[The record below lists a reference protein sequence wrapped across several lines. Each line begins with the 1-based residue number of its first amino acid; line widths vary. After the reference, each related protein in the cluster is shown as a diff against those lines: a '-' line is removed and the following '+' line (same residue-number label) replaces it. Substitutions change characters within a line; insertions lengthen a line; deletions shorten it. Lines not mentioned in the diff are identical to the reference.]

1 VTDSPKAPS
10 FSSKKSPGNG
20 FLKVMQRPAL
30 QGASLAGISVLTA
43 FGVANTAGADAI
55 ALAVLAGAALSGSL
69 AAFYRSS
76 HAASLQTIVTCAIDS
91 NTHATFV
98 TAQPADCEAPFVYT
112 NQAFKTL
119 FPAPEGAC
127 AFNSLGALSQI
138 LDGGRAALDELARL
152 QATASAGGVDHS
164 ELAIRGASGKYEW
177 RRFSIQPFQVPGE
190 KGGFVLWR
198 ARDVTAQREMDGAR
212 RLEEETFADF
222 LDNLP
227 AGFFSADAEGNILYA
242 NNKFVEWLGVSAEE
256 LRARSLR
263 FADFVVA
270 GSADAAFGAPES
282 GVSGDVTLRGPS
294 GSLFKACLVQS
305 EHLDDNDHMT
315 YSRSVLLRDLTWR
328 GEAGV
333 QGMPTSSGSSN
344 GHKLRWLFD
353 EAPVGIVLLDLQGNV
368 TESNRAF
375 LKLRGIHQ
383 DTVIGRPFSEQI
395 SKEDRGDVAAQLSK
409 VVMGIM
415 PASHLEVRMPAM
427 GERELMA
434 SLYASRLEDDSGEV
448 SGLVLH
454 FIDTT
459 EHKNLEIQFAQSQ
472 KMQAVGQL
480 AGGVAHDFNNLLTA
494 MIGFSDLL
502 LTRHG
507 PDDPSFS
514 DIQQIKQNANRA
526 TNLVRQ
532 LLAFSRQ
539 QELEPVV
546 LDITEAMA
554 DLSNLLG
561 RLIGEN
567 IELKIDHDRDLWLL
581 RVDRGQFDQVI
592 INLAVN
598 ARDAMPG
605 GGSVSI
611 CTVNTS
617 VEQSV
622 QRGHD
627 VMKAGDYVLIEVADT
642 GTGIAK
648 EDLSRIFEPF
658 FSTKEVGAGTGLG
671 LSTVYGIIHQ
681 TGGYIFVDSAP
692 GDGTTFTIYLPRHEE
707 IEEVQLESEPTP
719 SFKAD
724 VDEVSAFTAPTLQSV
739 QNSEADLTGE
749 GTVLLVEDEDA
760 VRMFGARALKNK
772 GYNVLEASNGEEA
785 LEVINNGSNQ
795 KIDLIIS
802 DVVMP
807 GMDGH
812 TLVQLVRHEMPE
824 IKIVLMSGYSEEV
837 FADHVE
843 RDPGIH
849 FLAKPFSLKDLAG
862 KVKEVMQG

>member
-1 VTDSPKAPS
+1 MLKFFSQISS
-10 FSSKKSPGNG
+10 FNKKRWI
-20 FLKVMQRPAL
+20 FQRPSLQAFCLFGITAL
-30 QGASLAGISVLTA
+30 LA
-43 FGVANTAGADAI
+43 FGVVKAEGNNSI
-55 ALAVLAGAALSGSL
+55 ALAVLAGIAFCGSL
-69 AAFYRSS
+69 IIFYRAFSGP
-76 HAASLQTIVTCAIDS
+76 SLQELITCAIDS
-91 NTHATFV
+91 N
-98 TAQPADCEAPFVYT
+98 AQAAFITTLPVEVEAPFIFT
-112 NQAFKTL
+112 NQAFKKMFST
-119 FPAPEGAC
+119 FEGLRNL
-127 AFNSLGALSQI
+127 NSFKSLSEI
-138 LDGGRAALDELARL
+138 FASSEETLDELSRL
-152 QATASAGGVDHS
+152 QQMAS
-164 ELAIRGASGKYEW
+164 SGIPGHAKFLINKGPDKHNW
-177 RRFSIQPFQVPGE
+177 LRISIQPFQVPGE
-190 KGGFVLWR
+190 RRNFVLWR
-198 ARDVTAQREMDGAR
+198 ASDVTSQHEMDEAR
-212 RLEEETFADF
+212 RLEEKTFSDF

-227 AGFFSADAEGNILYA
+227 AGFFSADSEGNIIYA
-242 NNKFVEWLGVSAEE
+242 NNKFVEWLGVSFEE
-256 LRARSLR
+256 LRARGLR

-305 EHLDDNDHMT
+305 EHLDENKNMS

-328 GEAGV
+328 GEAGI
-333 QGMPTSSGSSN
+333 QGLPTSSGSGN

-368 TESNRAF
+368 TEANRAF

-383 DTVIGRPFSEQI
+383 DTVMGRPFSEQI

-415 PASHLEVRMPAM
+415 PASHLEIRMPAM
-427 GERELMA
+427 GESELVA

-459 EHKNLEIQFAQSQ
+459 EQKNLEVQFAQSQ
-472 KMQAVGQL
+472 KMQAIGQL

-502 LTRHG
+502 LSRHG

-514 DIQQIKQNANRA
+514 DIQQIRQNANRA

-546 LDITEAMA
+546 LDVTEALA

-567 IELKIDHDRDLWLL
+567 IELQIDHDRDLWLL

-605 GGSVSI
+605 GGNVSI
-611 CTVNTS
+611 RTS
-617 VEQSV
+617 NAIVKYSV

-627 VMKAGDYVLIEVADT
+627 VMKAGDYVQIEVADT

-681 TGGYIFVDSAP
+681 TGGYIFADSAP
-692 GDGTTFTIYLPRHEE
+692 GDGTTFTIYLPRYVGEKE
-707 IEEVQLESEPTP
+707 FTTENDSMLSLKSEVGETGSLNS
-719 SFKAD
+719 
-724 VDEVSAFTAPTLQSV
+724 PTLL
-739 QNSEADLTGE
+739 NTKNNEADLTGE

-785 LEVINNGSNQ
+785 LEVINNGSKQ

-812 TLVQLVRHEMPE
+812 TLVQLVRHEMPK
-824 IKIVLMSGYSEEV
+824 IKIILMSGYSEEV
-837 FADHVE
+837 FADNVE

-849 FLAKPFSLKDLAG
+849 FLTKPFSLKDLAG
-862 KVKEVMQG
+862 KVKDVMQD

>member
-1 VTDSPKAPS
+1 MNDQPAIPKMFTTPVQER
-10 FSSKKSPGNG
+10 GTVG
-20 FLKVMQRPAL
+20 FVFNPLI
-30 QGASLAGISVLTA
+30 QGAGFSLIAVPSL
-43 FGVANTAGADAI
+43 VAALSLEGAMATG
-55 ALAVLAGAALSGSL
+55 LGVLAGAALSGAGWAFWRHVRGIPTQAL
-69 AAFYRSS
+69 IAAAVESS
-76 HAASLQTIVTCAIDS
+76 SEAV
-91 NTHATFV
+91 FV
-98 TAQPADCEAPFVYT
+98 LPVPVDHDTPFLYA
-112 NQAFKTL
+112 NKIFHSL
-119 FPAPEGAC
+119 FPAVSGGSPID
-127 AFNSLGALSQI
+127 NLNTLALL
-138 LDGGRAALDELARL
+138 LDGGEGAVEELKRL
-152 QATASAGGVDHS
+152 QATAGVGGSDHA
-164 ELAIRGASGKYEW
+164 EIPFRGASGTEW
-177 RRFSIQPFQVPGE
+177 RRLSVQPFRLPGQTQ
-190 KGGFVLWR
+190 KYSLWR
-198 ARDVTAQREMDGAR
+198 ASDVTARREMDAAR
-212 RLEEETFADF
+212 RREEETFADF

-227 AGFFSADAEGNILYA
+227 AGFFSADENGNILYA
-242 NNKFVEWLGVSAEE
+242 NNKFVDWLGISADD
-256 LRARSLR
+256 LRARNMR
-263 FADFVVA
+263 FSDFVVA
-270 GSADAAFGAPES
+270 GSADAATGAPEA

-305 EHLDDNDHMT
+305 EQLTDQGDMV

-333 QGMPTSSGSSN
+333 QGKPAASAYKK

-353 EAPVGIVLLDLQGNV
+353 EAPVGILLLDLQGNV

-375 LKLRGIHQ
+375 LKLRGVHRES
-383 DTVIGRPFSEQI
+383 VIGRPFSEQI

-427 GERELMA
+427 GERELVA

-448 SGLVLH
+448 SGLAMH

-459 EHKNLEIQFAQSQ
+459 EHKNLEVQFAQSQ

-539 QELEPVV
+539 QELEPIV
-546 LDITEAMA
+546 LDVTEALA

-567 IELKIDHDRDLWLL
+567 LELQMSHERDLGLVL
-581 RVDRGQFDQVI
+581 VDRGQFDQVI

-605 GGSVSI
+605 GGTVSI
-611 CTVNTS
+611 TTANAV
-617 VEQSV
+617 VEEAV
-622 QRGHD
+622 QRGHEM
-627 VMKAGDYVLIEVADT
+627 MKAGEYVLVTVSDT
-642 GTGIAK
+642 GVGIAK
-648 EDLSRIFEPF
+648 EDLARIFEPF

-671 LSTVYGIIHQ
+671 LSTVYGIVHQ

-692 GDGTTFTIYLPRHEE
+692 GEGTTFSIYLPRH
-707 IEEVQLESEPTP
+707 VQDEAALPGGAKVPGGKPSSTGGAGRVAPPAVPTP
-719 SFKAD
+719 AD
-724 VDEVSAFTAPTLQSV
+724 SDG
-739 QNSEADLTGE
+739 DLTGE

-772 GYNVLEASNGEEA
+772 GYNVLEAGNGEEA
-785 LEVINNGSNQ
+785 LDVINSDANR

-824 IKIVLMSGYSEEV
+824 IKIVLMSGYSEDV
-837 FADHVE
+837 FAEDVE
-843 RDPGIH
+843 RDPGIE
-849 FLAKPFSLKDLAG
+849 FLAKPFSLKDLAS
-862 KVKEVMQG
+862 KVKEVMER